1 MYHMTHVFWALAVAM
16 APRSHHATD
25 STLSY
30 CAGIVWHRFAF
41 WSSSSFLSPFSID
54 PIPIL
59 FTLSPF
65 PFRLSFCPTDARR
78 REAEETAALS
88 RLPPFGEVASFC
100 SQGKKQKM
108 EGAKRKLDSA
118 NGNEPSLPDGNRTL
132 ESGDQPPSDGNVLG
146 CMGAARRRRLSPKPP
161 SSSSSSPSPSPE
173 PRDSQVRN
181 LDQ

>member
-1 MYHMTHVFWALAVAM
+1 MSFGLWQLQ
-16 APRSHHATD
+16 
-25 STLSY
+25 
-30 CAGIVWHRFAF
+30 WH
-41 WSSSSFLSPFSID
+41 PVHTTQ
-54 PIPIL
+54 PIPPSLTVLALSGTVLL
-59 FTLSPF
+59 FGAPPPSSLPF
-65 PFRLSFCPTDARR
+65 PSIPSPSFPPFPLSLSGCLVCPTAGRR